1 MRSPLATRMAA
12 VVLGAACLLT
22 LLAAASRDGRTA
34 EAGQL
39 GLERGRWL
47 LLLLE
52 SSRDMSEEIRRGDFS
67 HANLRG
73 ARIAGEDLL
82 SRMEG
87 KTFSQVYQSREYLEG
102 EGLFSAVLRGVR
114 LYGADLTGA
123 DLHRVDLSRAV
134 LEQAVLLGSDL
145 RGAVLNEADL
155 QRADLEGADLRKAGL
170 FRANLSGACLRRARL
185 EGARLRE
192 SSLRGADLRGARV
205 RGADLQGADLEGAI
219 VDAGDWIVS
228 SGACLDLGRW
238 SLVRTA
244 PDASSWTVSV
254 SLGEGREPVVRENSI
269 GVDLKPCC
277 TRAPWSTKSSQTD
290 QVGGET
296 SLACRLERNWSSC
309 RRACTGSGDRP
320 DGQSVLML
328 GS

>member
-1 MRSPLATRMAA
+1 MSPAPRAAACVLA
-12 VVLGAACLLT
+12 AACLLT
-22 LLAAASRDGRTA
+22 FLAASGTDGTGA
-34 EAGQL
+34 EAGK
-39 GLERGRWL
+39 ERGRRL

-52 SSRDMSEEIRRGDFS
+52 SSQNMSEEIRKGDFS

-87 KTFSQVYQSREYLEG
+87 RTFSQVYQSREYLEG

-145 RGAVLNEADL
+145 RGAVLNQADL
-155 QRADLEGADLRKAGL
+155 QRADLAEADLRKAGL
-170 FRANLSGACLRRARL
+170 FRANLSSASLRRARL

-219 VDAGDWIVS
+219 VDAGDWLLS
-228 SGACLDLGRW
+228 SGACLDPGRW
-238 SLVRTA
+238 SLVRIA
-244 PDASSWTVSV
+244 PDTSSWRVSV
-254 SLGEGREPVVRENSI
+254 SLGEGGEPVVRKNSI
-269 GVDLKPCC
+269 GVDLKPC
-277 TRAPWSTKSSQTD
+277 
-290 QVGGET
+290 
-296 SLACRLERNWSSC
+296 
-309 RRACTGSGDRP
+309 RP
-320 DGQSVLML
+320 
-328 GS
+328 